1 MSWASF
7 ICDDLRARISGADGL
22 PAELTLHGLSEHYG
36 VSVTPV
42 RMAVTRLVAED
53 YLLRSDRGRLAVNP
67 RRMGSAPSGEPLI
80 TPTPPTDRYEE
91 IACDL
96 IARSL
101 EGEAVFVREKQ
112 AAEAYGIST
121 AAVREVFQ
129 HLAGSGV
136 LRHLQRRGWQLRPFR
151 QKDLEGYLKVRE
163 VLELTAL
170 DEAWPHLVDED
181 LRKMYDSNQLP
192 RSDQEWPVIDDSLHE
207 YLILKAD
214 NHYIGDFFQR
224 HGRYYKALFVW
235 DAGDRDSAIETVQQ
249 HREILGA
256 LLRRDRGAVKKS
268 LAHHIR
274 TNYALLKQQPR
285 LKSPEKAARG
295 G

>member
-1 MSWASF
+1 M
-7 ICDDLRARISGADGL
+7 
-22 PAELTLHGLSEHYG
+22 PAELTLHGLSQHYG
-36 VSVTPV
+36 VSTTPV
-42 RMAVTRLVAED
+42 RTAVDKLIAED
-53 YLLRSDRGRLAVNP
+53 YLLRADHGRLTINARKLGSTPLNELPAPP
-67 RRMGSAPSGEPLI
+67 R
-80 TPTPPTDRYEE
+80 DHHEE
-91 IACDL
+91 IMRDL
-96 IARSL
+96 IAKSL
-101 EGEAVFVREKQ
+101 EGEAIFVREKETSQ
-112 AAEAYGIST
+112 QYGIS
-121 AAVREVFQ
+121 AAALREVFYG
-129 HLAGSGV
+129 LAGSGV

-181 LRKMYDSNQLP
+181 LQKIYDGNQLP

-207 YLILKAD
+207 YLIAKAD
-214 NHYIGDFFQR
+214 NHYIADFFQR
-224 HGRYYKALFVW
+224 HGRYYKALFAW

-256 LLRRDRGAVKKS
+256 LLGRDHRAVKKS

-274 TNYALLKQQPR
+274 TNYALLKQQTR
-285 LKSPEKAARG
+285 LKRPEKAARG